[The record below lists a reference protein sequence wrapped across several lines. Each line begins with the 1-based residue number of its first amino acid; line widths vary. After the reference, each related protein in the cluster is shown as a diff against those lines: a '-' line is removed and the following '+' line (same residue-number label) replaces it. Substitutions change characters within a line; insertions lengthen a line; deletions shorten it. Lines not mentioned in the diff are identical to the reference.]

1 MIGGVPAL
9 SLSDLTLCM
18 GDQKKQQTT
27 FHYNRH
33 SLNPG
38 CWNLPRY
45 QRNSMFLILWTLHFL
60 ESNRFTQ
67 THMAVLCHAC
77 TGFHGFANC
86 YCIELVHPRQ
96 LVLTSHPIIYIYI
109 QIYIYINKHIYINIY
124 KYEYINININIYI
137 NKYKYI
143 YICIHIY
150 IHTYIYIHIYIH
162 IYIYSKDFPN
172 TCGPWKK
179 TTHLPPRFL
188 GHVTPAPFR
197 RALRRRRRRQS
208 GHGSP
213 PPVVVFGD
221 VTEILWLLRGNRWN
235 P

>member
-1 MIGGVPAL
+1 MWLKIFIYLYVNLSLSIYTLYKNPRPAYLYICWCPKLMVAIWSTLHRQPFDKVWFAWGSILNLDTTIMHQRYLNITKFMLFLEHVQAWSFLVWQPNIAKLATRHHHDRRSSCSL

-109 QIYIYINKHIYINIY
+109 F
-124 KYEYINININIYI
+124 
-137 NKYKYI
+137 KYI
-143 YICIHIY
+143 YI
-150 IHTYIYIHIYIH
+150 
-162 IYIYSKDFPN
+162 
-172 TCGPWKK
+172 
-179 TTHLPPRFL
+179 
-188 GHVTPAPFR
+188 
-197 RALRRRRRRQS
+197 
-208 GHGSP
+208 
-213 PPVVVFGD
+213 
-221 VTEILWLLRGNRWN
+221 
-235 P
+235 